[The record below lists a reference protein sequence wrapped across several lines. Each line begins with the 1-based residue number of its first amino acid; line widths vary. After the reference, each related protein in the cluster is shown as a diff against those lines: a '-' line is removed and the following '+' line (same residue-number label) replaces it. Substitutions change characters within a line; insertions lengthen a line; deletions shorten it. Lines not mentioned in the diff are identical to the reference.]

1 MNKEVEFMENKNF
14 KSGYVG
20 IVGVPNV
27 GKTTLL
33 NTLIGQK
40 IAIISPKPQTTRG
53 KILGIMSESG
63 MQAVFLDTP
72 GFHKP
77 KNKLGENMI
86 KAVNE
91 TIGEADFVLTVVE
104 PTEFIKNA
112 EAEIIEKTKN
122 LPAILVINKCDTVK
136 KDALLPVI
144 EKYSNMRTFEAIV
157 PISAKTGDG
166 IDVLK
171 KEIEKLLPEGPMYY
185 PEDMVTDQPE
195 KQIVSEIIREKTL
208 YVLDKEVPHG
218 IAVEIV
224 KMKEEEEIVSISA
237 NIFCEKDSHK
247 GIIIGSGGR
256 TLKRIGSLARHDCEK
271 LLDKKVFLELWVK
284 VKKDWRN
291 SNFLMKEFG
300 LKND

>member
-1 MNKEVEFMENKNF
+1 
-14 KSGYVG
+14 
-20 IVGVPNV
+20 
-27 GKTTLL
+27 
-33 NTLIGQK
+33 
-40 IAIISPKPQTTRG
+40 
-53 KILGIMSESG
+53 
-63 MQAVFLDTP
+63 
-72 GFHKP
+72 
-77 KNKLGENMI
+77 MI

-144 EKYSNMRTFEAIV
+144 EKYSNMRAFEAIV

-224 KMKEEEEIVSISA
+224 KMKEEEELVSISA

>member
-224 KMKEEEEIVSISA
+224 KMKEEEELVSISA

>member
-1 MNKEVEFMENKNF
+1 MENF

-20 IVGVPNV
+20 IVGIPNV

-33 NTLIGQK
+33 NALIGQK

-53 KILGIMSESG
+53 KILGIMQKEN
-63 MQAVFLDTP
+63 MQVVFLDTP

-86 KAVNE
+86 KSVNE
-91 TIGEADFVLTVVE
+91 TISEVDLLLMVVE
-104 PTEFIKNA
+104 PTEEIRSA
-112 EAEIIEKTKN
+112 ELEIIEKTKN
-122 LPAILVINKCDTVK
+122 IPTILIINKSDTVK

-144 EKYSNMRTFEAIV
+144 AKYSELKSFTDVI

-166 IDVLK
+166 LSYVEK
-171 KEIEKLLPEGPMYY
+171 AIEENINEGPMYY
-185 PEDMVTDQPE
+185 PSDAVTDQSE
-195 KQIVSEIIREKTL
+195 KQIVSEIIREKML
-208 YVLDKEVPHG
+208 MLLDKEVPHG

-224 KMKEEEEIVSISA
+224 KMKEGNKLTSISA
-237 NIFCEKDSHK
+237 NIFCEKESHK
-247 GIIIGSGGR
+247 GIIIGKNGE
-256 TLKRIGSLARHDCEK
+256 TLKKIGALSRRDCEK

-300 LKND
+300 LTQQ

>member
-63 MQAVFLDTP
+63 MQAVFL
-72 GFHKP
+72 
-77 KNKLGENMI
+77 
-86 KAVNE
+86 E

-144 EKYSNMRTFEAIV
+144 EKYSNMRAFEAIV

-224 KMKEEEEIVSISA
+224 KMKEEEELVSISA

>member
-20 IVGVPNV
+20 IVGIPNV

-33 NTLIGQK
+33 NALIGQK

-77 KNKLGENMI
+77 KNKLGENML

-91 TIGEADFVLTVVE
+91 TIGEADFVLVVVE
-104 PTEFIKNA
+104 PTDEVRNA
-112 EAEIIEKTKN
+112 ELEIIEKTKN
-122 LPAILVINKCDTVK
+122 IPAILVINKCDTAR
-136 KDALLPVI
+136 KDTLLPVI
-144 EKYSNMRTFEAIV
+144 EKYSKLRGFAEIV

-166 IDVLK
+166 IDALK
-171 KEIEKLLPEGPMYY
+171 EEIRKLLPEGPMYY

-195 KQIVSEIIREKTL
+195 KQIVAEIIREKTL
-208 YVLDKEVPHG
+208 YTLDKEVPHG

-224 KMKEEEEIVSISA
+224 KMKEGKDIVSISA

-256 TLKRIGSLARHDCEK
+256 TLKRIGSLARRDCEK

>member
-1 MNKEVEFMENKNF
+1 MENF

-20 IVGVPNV
+20 IVGIPNV

-33 NTLIGQK
+33 NALIGQK

-53 KILGIMSESG
+53 KILGIMQKEN
-63 MQAVFLDTP
+63 MQVVFLDTP

-86 KAVNE
+86 KSVNE
-91 TIGEADFVLTVVE
+91 TISEVDLLLMVVE
-104 PTEFIKNA
+104 PTEEIRSA
-112 EAEIIEKTKN
+112 EIEIIEKTKN
-122 LPAILVINKCDTVK
+122 IPTILIINKSDTVK
-136 KDALLPVI
+136 KDALLPI
-144 EKYSNMRTFEAIV
+144 IAKYSELKSFTDVI

-166 IDVLK
+166 LSYVEK
-171 KEIEKLLPEGPMYY
+171 AIEENISEGPMYY
-185 PEDMVTDQPE
+185 PSDAVTDQSE
-195 KQIVSEIIREKTL
+195 KQIVSEIIREKML
-208 YVLDKEVPHG
+208 MLLDKEVPHG

-224 KMKEEEEIVSISA
+224 KMKEGDKLTSISA
-237 NIFCEKDSHK
+237 NIFCEKESHK
-247 GIIIGSGGR
+247 GIIIGKNGE
-256 TLKRIGSLARHDCEK
+256 TLKKIGALSRRDCEK

-300 LKND
+300 LTQQ

>member
-1 MNKEVEFMENKNF
+1 MIFAKEKNMENF

-20 IVGVPNV
+20 IVGIPNV

-33 NTLIGQK
+33 NALIGQK

-53 KILGIMSESG
+53 KILGIMQKEN
-63 MQAVFLDTP
+63 MQVVFLDTP

-86 KAVNE
+86 KSVNE
-91 TIGEADFVLTVVE
+91 TISEVDLLLMVVE
-104 PTEFIKNA
+104 PTEEIRSA
-112 EAEIIEKTKN
+112 ELEIIEKTKN
-122 LPAILVINKCDTVK
+122 IPTILIINKSDTVK

-144 EKYSNMRTFEAIV
+144 AKYSELKSFTDVI

-166 IDVLK
+166 LSYVEK
-171 KEIEKLLPEGPMYY
+171 AIEENINEGPMYY
-185 PEDMVTDQPE
+185 PSDAVTDQSE
-195 KQIVSEIIREKTL
+195 KQIVSEIIREKML
-208 YVLDKEVPHG
+208 MLLDKEVPHG

-224 KMKEEEEIVSISA
+224 KMKEGDKLTSISA
-237 NIFCEKDSHK
+237 NIFCEKESHK
-247 GIIIGSGGR
+247 GIIIGKNGE
-256 TLKRIGSLARHDCEK
+256 TLKKIGALSRRDCEK

-300 LKND
+300 LTQQ

>member
-1 MNKEVEFMENKNF
+1 MNGY

-33 NTLIGQK
+33 NALIGQK

-53 KILGIMSESG
+53 KILGIMTDEEC
-63 MQAVFLDTP
+63 QAVFLDTP

-91 TIGEADFVLTVVE
+91 TISEADFLICVVE
-104 PTEFIKNA
+104 PDTEIRNSEEEVINKGA
-112 EAEIIEKTKN
+112 N
-122 LPAILVINKCDTVK
+122 LPAILVINKIDTVK
-136 KDALLPVI
+136 KDELLPVI
-144 EKYSNMRTFEAIV
+144 DKYSKIRDFEKII
-157 PISAKTGDG
+157 PLSAKTGDG
-166 IDVLK
+166 IDLLK
-171 KEIEKLLPEGPMYY
+171 SAIKELLPEGPMYY
-185 PEDMVTDQPE
+185 PEEMVTDQPE
-195 KQIVSEIIREKTL
+195 KQIVAEIIREKTL
-208 YVLDKEVPHG
+208 LYLDKEVPHG

-224 KMKEEEEIVSISA
+224 KMKEKENVTSISA
-237 NIFCEKDSHK
+237 NIYCEKDSHK
-247 GIIIGSGGR
+247 GIIIGAGGR
-256 TLKRIGSLARHDCEK
+256 TLKKIGERARCDCEK
-271 LLDKKVFLELWVK
+271 MLDQKVFLELWVK

-300 LKND
+300 LDNKPNM

>member
-112 EAEIIEKTKN
+112 ETEIIEKTKN

>member
-1 MNKEVEFMENKNF
+1 MIFAKEKNMENF

-20 IVGVPNV
+20 IVGIPNV

-33 NTLIGQK
+33 NALIGQK

-53 KILGIMSESG
+53 KILGIMQKEN
-63 MQAVFLDTP
+63 MQVVFLDTP

-86 KAVNE
+86 KSVNE
-91 TIGEADFVLTVVE
+91 TISEVDLLLMVVE
-104 PTEFIKNA
+104 PTEEIRSA
-112 EAEIIEKTKN
+112 ELEIIEKTKN
-122 LPAILVINKCDTVK
+122 IPTILIINKSDTVK

-144 EKYSNMRTFEAIV
+144 AKYSELKNFTDVI

-166 IDVLK
+166 LSYVEK
-171 KEIEKLLPEGPMYY
+171 AIEENIGEGPMYY
-185 PEDMVTDQPE
+185 PSDAVTDQSE
-195 KQIVSEIIREKTL
+195 KQIVSEIIREKML
-208 YVLDKEVPHG
+208 MLLDKEVPHG

-224 KMKEEEEIVSISA
+224 KMKEGDKLTSISA
-237 NIFCEKDSHK
+237 NIFCEKESHK
-247 GIIIGSGGR
+247 GIIIGKNGE
-256 TLKRIGSLARHDCEK
+256 TLKKIGALSRRDCEK

-300 LKND
+300 LTQQ